1 MTIATIAL
9 PTILIMLPFVCMAG
23 EQRSLTRFIDP
34 IEVSG
39 SEVPDITGTEISNLR
54 VMASS
59 NGILTPIP
67 FQIDQ
72 KNSKNDWVWSSVY
85 ESDNVDDWFNDETM
99 SQPDSQENFT
109 YDDQDIPVKGIFDA
123 NDVVVFLAKDA
134 GDKDHENIKKLGA
147 KRIVELEITDPV
159 DKSKGWVY
167 FAYFDSDVPA
177 LSIVHYVQY
186 EPEKYRVSG
195 PDHEFLYSQSNVM
208 VLDDFRLGG
217 VSILSGN
224 KIRGEVDTEI
234 GFIMLDF
241 EFNEKSIQGY
251 NAGYI
256 SGPVRVI
263 KRSVEHIQL
272 GPVISSPD
280 VNCDHFHYPW
290 HAEVP
295 ILISKR
301 FPVRRVSILATYIF
315 RGSNFT
321 KVEVNKII
329 KPILIGAGSTQGNL
343 LNDKPEADWIRLTGD
358 RISIVNSVKI
368 PEEHKGHLKVS
379 PYLVEVNAVPDIY
392 DTKPVSGVEAGFLI
406 RTTDKTPDG
415 DHIIYSTYLFNL
427 NKDRKEYQENAIKLL
442 RQKLVINAVMLNK

>member
-1 MTIATIAL
+1 MKITAIAL
-9 PTILIMLPFVCMAG
+9 PIILVMLPFTCMAG

-85 ESDNVDDWFNDETM
+85 ESDSVGDWFIDETM

-109 YDDQDIPVKGIFDA
+109 YDDQDIPVKGIFDD

-177 LSIVHYVQY
+177 LSNIHYVQY
-186 EPEKYRVSG
+186 EPEKLRVSG
-195 PDHEFLYSQSNVM
+195 PGHEFLYSQKNVM

-217 VSILSGN
+217 ASVFSGN

-234 GFIMLDF
+234 GFITLDF
-241 EFNEKSIQGY
+241 EFNEKSVQGY

-272 GPVISSPD
+272 GPVISSPN

-301 FPVRRVSILATYIF
+301 FPVKRISILATYIF
-315 RGSNFT
+315 RGSKFT
-321 KVEVNKII
+321 KAETDKIV
-329 KPILIGAGSTQGNL
+329 KPVLIGAGSTQDNL
-343 LNDKPEADWIRLTGD
+343 LNDYPEADWIRLTGNGVT
-358 RISIVNSVKI
+358 IVNSVKI
-368 PEEHKGHLKVS
+368 PEEHKGHLNVS
-379 PYLVEVNAVPDIY
+379 PYLTKIKAVPD
-392 DTKPVSGVEAGFLI
+392 TKSTSGVEAGFLI

-415 DHIIYSTYLFNL
+415 DHIIYSIYLFNS
-427 NKDRKEYQENAIKLL
+427 NADRKEYQANAIKLL
-442 RQKLVINAVMLNK
+442 RQKLVINAVTLNK